1 MCGCEHIMG
10 EFKEGIPVVLVRGLK
25 LKRCESDIK
34 EVLFS
39 REEDLFR

>member
-1 MCGCEHIMG
+1 MG

-34 EVLFS
+34 EVLFP
-39 REEDLFR
+39 RAEDIFR